1 MKCERQLL
9 PANVVVSIE
18 DDPGLETV
26 GGWLG
31 STARIPT
38 SWTSSCFIPWQAR
51 FASILCS
58 VSGSELNRTQ
68 IFRIGNGVLGAGR
81 GNLGVPLLLLVLLG
95 MMTLPVPPFLLDVFF
110 TFNIALSIVVLLV
123 SVYALRP
130 LDFAVFPTILLVA
143 TLLRLAL
150 NVASTRV
157 VLIHGHEGGASAGH
171 VIEAF
176 GNVVIGGNY
185 VVGIVVFAIL
195 VIINF
200 VVVTKGAGRISEV
213 SARFTLDAMPG
224 KQMAIDAD
232 LNSGL
237 IDQDEAK
244 RRRTDVAQEAD
255 FYGSMD
261 GASKFVRGDAIAGLL
276 IMFVTLL
283 GGLGIGMLQ
292 HGLPFSE
299 AGRIYSL
306 LTIGDGLVAQIPSLL
321 LSTAAAVMVTR
332 VSTSEDMGQQVQR
345 QMFASPKALGVA
357 AGILIVMGL
366 VPGMPHLSFVGLG
379 AVAAGAAYWIWHRQ
393 RQVKQQAEQ
402 EVKAQQELLPA
413 QRAAETRE
421 LGWEDVTPV
430 DMVGL
435 EVGYRLIPLVDRNQ
449 GGQLLARIKG
459 VRKKLSQDLGFLMPS
474 VHIRDNLDLLPNA
487 YRLTLMGVSLAE
499 AEVYPDREL
508 AINPG
513 QVFGPL
519 NGIAAKDPAFGLEAV
534 WIEASQ
540 RDQAQSLGYTVVDAS
555 TVIATHLNQIL
566 HKHAHELLGHEEVQQ
581 LMQLLAKSSP
591 KLAEEL
597 VPGMISLSTLLKVL
611 QALLQEQVPVRDIRT
626 IAEAIANVAPKSQD
640 PAAMVAAVRVA
651 LSRAIVQNVVGLEPQ
666 LPVITLEPRL
676 EQILLNS
683 LQKAG
688 QGADDGILLEPG
700 MAEKLQR
707 SLVDAAQRQEMLGK
721 PAILLVA
728 GPVRAMLSRFA
739 RLAVPSIH
747 VLAYQEI
754 PDNKQVTIVATV
766 GQN

>member
-1 MKCERQLL
+1 M
-9 PANVVVSIE
+9 
-18 DDPGLETV
+18 D
-26 GGWLG
+26 
-31 STARIPT
+31 
-38 SWTSSCFIPWQAR
+38 
-51 FASILCS
+51 
-58 VSGSELNRTQ
+58 RTQ
-68 IFRIGNGVLGAGR
+68 LIGTVRSNLVGLSR
-81 GNLGVPLLLLVLLG
+81 GNLGVPLLLLAMLA
-95 MMTLPVPPFLLDVFF
+95 MMTLPIPPFLLDVLF

-157 VLIHGHEGGASAGH
+157 VLLHGHDGHAAAGK
-171 VIEAF
+171 VIQAF
-176 GNVVIGGNY
+176 GEVVIGGNY

-195 VIINF
+195 MIINF

-232 LNSGL
+232 LNAGL
-237 IDQDEAK
+237 IEQAEAK
-244 RRRTDVAQEAD
+244 KRRSEVAQEAD

-261 GASKFVRGDAIAGLL
+261 GASKFVRGDAVAGLL
-276 IMFVTLL
+276 ILFINLI
-283 GGLGIGMLQ
+283 GGVAIGVIQ
-292 HGLPFSE
+292 HSMSFGD
-299 AGRIYSL
+299 AGKVYAL
-306 LTIGDGLVAQIPSLL
+306 LTIGDGLVAQLPSLL
-321 LSTAAAVMVTR
+321 LSTAAAIMVTR
-332 VSTSEDMGQQVQR
+332 VSSSEDMGAQVNR
-345 QMFASPKALGVA
+345 QMFASPKALAISA
-357 AGILIVMGL
+357 AILIAMGL
-366 VPGMPHLSFVGLG
+366 VPGMPHVSFVGLG
-379 AVAAGAAYWIWHRQ
+379 ALAAGGAWMIWNRQ
-393 RQVKQQAEQ
+393 RKATQQAEQ
-402 EVKAQQELLPA
+402 QTQQQELLPA
-413 QRAAETRE
+413 ERPEQSKE
-421 LGWEDVTPV
+421 LGWDDVTPV

-487 YRLTLMGVSLAE
+487 YRLTLMGVSVAE
-499 AEVYPDREL
+499 AEIYPDRDL

-513 QVFGPL
+513 QVFGTL
-519 NGIAAKDPAFGLEAV
+519 NGIPGKDPAFGLEAV

-555 TVIATHLNQIL
+555 TVVATHLNQVL

-581 LMQLLAKSSP
+581 LMQLLAKTSP

-597 VPGMISLSTLLKVL
+597 VPGLISLSTLLKVL

-626 IAEAIANVAPKSQD
+626 IAEAIANVAVKSQD
-640 PAAMVAAVRVA
+640 PAAMVAAVRVSLA
-651 LSRAIVQNVVGLEPQ
+651 RAIVQTIVGLEPE

-688 QGADDGILLEPG
+688 QGSEDGMLLEPG

-707 SLVDAAQRQEMLGK
+707 SMVDAAQRQEMLGK

-728 GPVRAMLSRFA
+728 GPIRAMMSRFA
-739 RLAVPSIH
+739 RMAVPTMH

>member
-1 MKCERQLL
+1 MAVDRAQLVG
-9 PANVVVSIE
+9 NVRSNLS
-18 DDPGLETV
+18 GLRE
-26 GGWLG
+26 
-31 STARIPT
+31 
-38 SWTSSCFIPWQAR
+38 
-51 FASILCS
+51 
-58 VSGSELNRTQ
+58 
-68 IFRIGNGVLGAGR
+68 
-81 GNLGVPLLLLVLLG
+81 GNLGIPLLLLVMLG
-95 MMTLPVPPFLLDVFF
+95 MVMLPIPPFLLDVLF
-110 TFNIALSIVVLLV
+110 TFSIALSIVVLLV
-123 SVYALRP
+123 SIYALRP
-130 LDFAVFPTILLVA
+130 LDFAVFPTILLA
-143 TLLRLAL
+143 STLLRLAL

-157 VLIHGHEGGASAGH
+157 VLLHGQDGHAAAGQ
-171 VIEAF
+171 VIQAF
-176 GNVVIGGNY
+176 GEVVIGGNY

-195 VIINF
+195 MIINF

-232 LNSGL
+232 LNAGL
-237 IDQDEAK
+237 IDQVEAK
-244 RRRTDVAQEAD
+244 KRRTEVAQEAD

-276 IMFVTLL
+276 ILFINLI
-283 GGLGIGMLQ
+283 GGIAIGVLQ
-292 HGLPFSE
+292 HDLSFAD
-299 AGRIYSL
+299 AGRIYTL

-321 LSTAAAVMVTR
+321 LSTAAAIMVTR
-332 VSTSEDMGQQVQR
+332 VSSSEDMGQQVTR
-345 QMFASPKALGVA
+345 QMFASPRALAVA
-357 AGILIVMGL
+357 AAIMVVMGL
-366 VPGMPHLSFVGLG
+366 IPGMPHVPFVGLG
-379 AVAAGAAYWIWHRQ
+379 LIAAGGAYWIANKQ
-393 RQVKQQAEQ
+393 RKAQEQVVQ
-402 EVKAQQELLPA
+402 EVQRQQELLPA
-413 QRAAETRE
+413 QRAQEVKE
-421 LGWEDVTPV
+421 LGWDDVTPV

-459 VRKKLSQDLGFLMPS
+459 VRKKLSQDMGFLMPS
-474 VHIRDNLDLLPNA
+474 VHIRDNLDLQPNA
-487 YRLTLMGVSLAE
+487 YRLTLMGVSVAE
-499 AEVYPDREL
+499 AEVYQDREL

-534 WIEASQ
+534 WIDPTQ

-555 TVIATHLNQIL
+555 TVVATHLNQVL

-581 LMQLLAKSSP
+581 LLQLLAKSSP
-591 KLAEEL
+591 KLADEL
-597 VPGMISLSTLLKVL
+597 VPGLVSLSTLLKVL

-640 PAAMVAAVRVA
+640 PAAMVAAVRVSLA
-651 LSRAIVQNVVGLEPQ
+651 RSIVQSIVGLEPE

-688 QGADDGILLEPG
+688 QGAEEGILLEPG

-707 SLVDAAQRQEMLGK
+707 SLVEAAQRQEMLGK

-739 RLAVPSIH
+739 RLAVPNMQ

>member
-1 MKCERQLL
+1 M
-9 PANVVVSIE
+9 AV
-18 DDPGLETV
+18 D
-26 GGWLG
+26 
-31 STARIPT
+31 
-38 SWTSSCFIPWQAR
+38 
-51 FASILCS
+51 
-58 VSGSELNRTQ
+58 RTLM
-68 IFRIGNGVLGAGR
+68 IGNARSNLAGLR
-81 GNLGVPLLLLVLLG
+81 HGNLGIPLMLLLMLG
-95 MMTLPVPPFLLDVFF
+95 MVMLPIPPFLLDVLF
-110 TFNIALSIVVLLV
+110 TFSIALSIVVLLV
-123 SVYALRP
+123 VIYALRP
-130 LDFAVFPTILLVA
+130 LDFAAFPTILLAA

-157 VLIHGHEGGASAGH
+157 VLLHGHDGHEAAGK
-171 VIEAF
+171 VIQAF
-176 GNVVIGGNY
+176 GEVVIGGNY

-195 VIINF
+195 IIINF

-232 LNSGL
+232 LNAGL
-237 IDQDEAK
+237 IEQAEAK
-244 RRRTDVAQEAD
+244 KRRAEVSQEAD

-261 GASKFVRGDAIAGLL
+261 GASKFVRGDAVAGLL
-276 IMFVTLL
+276 ILFINLI
-283 GGLGIGMLQ
+283 GGISIGVFQ
-292 HGLPFSE
+292 HDLAFADASK
-299 AGRIYSL
+299 IYTL

-321 LSTAAAVMVTR
+321 LSTAAAIMVTR
-332 VSTSEDMGQQVQR
+332 TSSSEEMGTQVSR
-345 QMFASPKALGVA
+345 QMFASPKALAVA
-357 AGILIVMGL
+357 AAIMIAMGL
-366 VPGMPHLSFVGLG
+366 VPGMPHVSFIGLG
-379 AVAAGAAYWIWHRQ
+379 LAAAGGAYWIANKQ
-393 RQVKQQAEQ
+393 RQVKEEAVQ
-402 EVKAQQELLPA
+402 EVQRQQELLPA
-413 QRAAETRE
+413 ARAQETKE

-435 EVGYRLIPLVDRNQ
+435 EVGYRLIPLVDRAQ

-459 VRKKLSQDLGFLMPS
+459 VRKKLSQEMGFLMPS

-487 YRLTLMGVSLAE
+487 YRLTLMGVSVAE

-534 WIEASQ
+534 WIDANQ

-555 TVIATHLNQIL
+555 TVVATHLNQVL

-581 LMQLLAKSSP
+581 LLQLLAKSSP

-597 VPGMISLSTLLKVL
+597 VPGTVSLSTLLKVL

-626 IAEAIANVAPKSQD
+626 IAETIANVASKSQD
-640 PAAMVAAVRVA
+640 PAAMVVAVRVA
-651 LSRAIVQNVVGLEPQ
+651 LARAIVQSVVGLEPE

-683 LQKAG
+683 MQKAG
-688 QGADDGILLEPG
+688 QGSEEGILLEPG

-739 RLAVPSIH
+739 RLAVPNMH

>member
-1 MKCERQLL
+1 MIGDVRSNL
-9 PANVVVSIE
+9 S
-18 DDPGLETV
+18 GLK
-26 GGWLG
+26 
-31 STARIPT
+31 
-38 SWTSSCFIPWQAR
+38 Q
-51 FASILCS
+51 
-58 VSGSELNRTQ
+58 
-68 IFRIGNGVLGAGR
+68 
-81 GNLGVPLLLLVLLG
+81 GNLGIPLMLLVMLG
-95 MMTLPVPPFLLDVFF
+95 MVMLPIPPFLLDVLF
-110 TFNIALSIVVLLV
+110 TFSIALSIVVLLV
-123 SVYALRP
+123 AIYALRP
-130 LDFAVFPTILLVA
+130 LDFAVFPTILLAA

-157 VLIHGHEGGASAGH
+157 VLLNGQDGHDAAGK
-171 VIEAF
+171 VIQAF
-176 GNVVIGGNY
+176 GEVVIGGNY

-195 VIINF
+195 MIINF

-232 LNSGL
+232 LNAGL
-237 IDQDEAK
+237 IDQETAK
-244 RRRTDVAQEAD
+244 LRRSEVSQEAD

-276 IMFVTLL
+276 ILFINLI
-283 GGLGIGMLQ
+283 GGVAIGIFQ
-292 HGLPFSE
+292 HDLSFAD
-299 AGRIYSL
+299 AGRIYTL

-321 LSTAAAVMVTR
+321 LSTAAAIMVTR
-332 VSTSEDMGQQVQR
+332 VSSSEDMGAQVNR
-345 QMFASPKALGVA
+345 QMFASPRALAVTA
-357 AGILIVMGL
+357 AVMIAMGL
-366 VPGMPHLSFVGLG
+366 VPGMPHFSFISLGL
-379 AVAAGAAYWIWHRQ
+379 VAAGAAYWIANKQ
-393 RQVKQQAEQ
+393 RTTKES
-402 EVKAQQELLPA
+402 EVKEVQRQQELLPA
-413 QRAAETRE
+413 QKAQEVKE
-421 LGWEDVTPV
+421 LGWDDVTPV

-459 VRKKLSQDLGFLMPS
+459 VRKKLSQEMGFLMPS
-474 VHIRDNLDLLPNA
+474 VHIRDNLDLQPSA
-487 YRLTLMGVSLAE
+487 YRLTLMGVSVAE

-534 WIEASQ
+534 WIDPNQ

-555 TVIATHLNQIL
+555 TVVATHLNQVL

-611 QALLQEQVPVRDIRT
+611 QSLLQEQVPVRDIRT
-626 IAEAIANVAPKSQD
+626 IAEAIANVSVKSQD
-640 PAAMVAAVRVA
+640 PAVMVAAVRVA
-651 LSRAIVQNVVGLEPQ
+651 LARAIVQSIVGLELE

-683 LQKAG
+683 IQKAG
-688 QGADDGILLEPG
+688 QGSEEGILLEPG

-707 SLVDAAQRQEMLGK
+707 SLVEAAQRQEMLGK
-721 PAILLVA
+721 PVILLVA

>member
-1 MKCERQLL
+1 L
-9 PANVVVSIE
+9 
-18 DDPGLETV
+18 D
-26 GGWLG
+26 
-31 STARIPT
+31 
-38 SWTSSCFIPWQAR
+38 
-51 FASILCS
+51 
-58 VSGSELNRTQ
+58 RTQ
-68 IFRIGNGVLGAGR
+68 LINMRNSLTGVGR
-81 GNLGVPLLLLVLLG
+81 GNLGVPLLLLVMLG
-95 MMTLPVPPFLLDVFF
+95 MMMLPVPPFLLDVLF

-130 LDFAVFPTILLVA
+130 LDFAVFPTVLLVA

-157 VLIHGHEGGASAGH
+157 VLIHGHDGGSAAGH

-195 VIINF
+195 MIINF

-232 LNSGL
+232 LNAGL
-237 IDQDEAK
+237 IDQAEAK
-244 RRRTDVAQEAD
+244 KRRAEVSSEAD

-276 IMFVTLL
+276 ILFINLL
-283 GGLGIGMLQ
+283 GGMGIGMAQ
-292 HGLPFSE
+292 HGMSFAE
-299 AGRIYSL
+299 AGQVYAL

-321 LSTAAAVMVTR
+321 LSTAAAIMVTR
-332 VSTSEDMGQQVQR
+332 VTSSEDMGQQVNR
-345 QMFASPKALGVA
+345 QMFSSPKALAVSA
-357 AGILIVMGL
+357 AILIAMGL
-366 VPGMPHLSFVGLG
+366 VPGMPHFSFVGLG
-379 AVAAGAAYWIWHRQ
+379 ALAAAGAYWIWYRQ
-393 RQVKQQAEQ
+393 KRTEKQAEQ
-402 EVKAQQELLPA
+402 EVQKQQEMLPA
-413 QRAAETRE
+413 QRATEAKE
-421 LGWEDVTPV
+421 LGWDDVTPV

-449 GGQLLARIKG
+449 GGQLLGRIKG

-474 VHIRDNLDLLPNA
+474 VHIRDNLDLMPNA

-534 WIEASQ
+534 WIEGSQ

-555 TVIATHLNQIL
+555 TVIATHLNQVL
-566 HKHAHELLGHEEVQQ
+566 YKHAHELLGHEEVQQ
-581 LMQLLAKSSP
+581 LLQLLAKSSP

-597 VPGMISLSTLLKVL
+597 VPGMVSLSTLLKVL
-611 QALLQEQVPVRDIRT
+611 QTLLQEQVPVRDIRT
-626 IAEAIANVAPKSQD
+626 IAEAIANVAGKSQD

-651 LSRAIVQNVVGLEPQ
+651 LSRAIVQNVVGLEPE

-688 QGADDGILLEPG
+688 QGAEDGILLEPG

-707 SLVDAAQRQEMLGK
+707 SLVEAAQRQEMLGK

-739 RLAVPSIH
+739 RLAVPNMH

-754 PDNKQVTIVATV
+754 PDNKQVTIVSTV